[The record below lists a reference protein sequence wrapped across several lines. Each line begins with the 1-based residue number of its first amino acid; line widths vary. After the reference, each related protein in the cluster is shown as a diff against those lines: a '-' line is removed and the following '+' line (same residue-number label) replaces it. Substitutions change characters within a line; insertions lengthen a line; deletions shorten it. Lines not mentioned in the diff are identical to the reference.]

1 MANFW
6 AIDCSWR
13 LENYASWKK
22 WIMIYLLVQVF
33 LSGRELHIFEPHS
46 NALLRRIANHF
57 RSFLQLWALCTQFRL
72 NSVDQ
77 YQVVSICVIVLH
89 WVCNTVVKLFTRTSR
104 TSILSQPHN
113 PPPVAMHIVCFYC
126 CRCWRCLR
134 RGEAQS
140 HGLWTTH
147 SQAECNSEQCGA
159 MRCSPMCSAKCNAN
173 VTWYTVMEPIH
184 CNMRCST

>member
-46 NALLRRIANHF
+46 HALPRRIANHF

-113 PPPVAMHIVCFYC
+113 PPC
-126 CRCWRCLR
+126 
-134 RGEAQS
+134 
-140 HGLWTTH
+140 
-147 SQAECNSEQCGA
+147 
-159 MRCSPMCSAKCNAN
+159 CNALCVFLLLSLLAVLAVFEGRHSHMASGQHIPKQSAIQSN
-173 VTWYTVMEPIH
+173 AVQCDAVQCAVPYVMQMWH
-184 CNMRCST
+184 GTL